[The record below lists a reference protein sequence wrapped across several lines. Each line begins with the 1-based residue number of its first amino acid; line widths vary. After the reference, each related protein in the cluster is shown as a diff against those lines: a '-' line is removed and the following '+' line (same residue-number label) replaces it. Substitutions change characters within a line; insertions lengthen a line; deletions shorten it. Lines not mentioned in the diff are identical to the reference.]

1 MCKTTKLQKSTKQSR
16 QLPILEYLLSLSL
29 HPFDKNKVISL
40 KWGEFSGVVREWE
53 VIMKIRAKII

>member
-1 MCKTTKLQKSTKQSR
+1 MQKSTKQSR